1 MSHLLLTRESTL
13 SELEFG
19 IDRGLLRDV
28 MTGECEAD
36 VLVDILR
43 AAGYNHQTT
52 AFTVVIADPDGE

>member
-1 MSHLLLTRESTL
+1 M

-52 AFTVVIADPDGE
+52 AFTVVISDPDDPDGGAL

>member
-1 MSHLLLTRESTL
+1 M
-13 SELEFG
+13 SELEFA

-43 AAGYNHQTT
+43 AAGYSHETT
-52 AFTVVIADPDGE
+52 AFTIVIADG